1 VEPLP
6 DNGQAW
12 RKKGFTL
19 IELLVVIAIIAILA
33 SLLLPSLGKAK
44 QKAWVVECA
53 SNLHQYGVAITAY
66 SMDNQ
71 DQLMQTVNQ
80 WGGPYPHYIRLQNT
94 LSDGTEW
101 NIASIQPYIHGFD
114 VANSNIYGVS
124 LCPEVNAYSMNQW
137 IKLGDLPTLNFMEIP
152 YAYWARMDLVPPEL
166 FDGNAAT
173 ELTGR
178 VLSATQLLISDVLN
192 YDESSSAYRYNHGF
206 QGWAFAENMNGVPV
220 ARFDPGP
227 IPSFRGLNE
236 CFGDG
241 HVQWKKQNAFGAL
254 SQMNN
259 PYSYTQGALQSVP
272 GGDTDYY

>member
-1 VEPLP
+1 MEPSP
-6 DNGQAW
+6 SNRQVW
-12 RKKGFTL
+12 RNKAFTL

-33 SLLLPSLGKAK
+33 ALLLPSLSKAK
-44 QKAWVVECA
+44 QKARVVQCA
-53 SNLHQYGVAITAY
+53 SNLHQFGVAITAY

-94 LSDGTEW
+94 LLTGTEW
-101 NIASIQPYIHGFD
+101 NIAGIQPYIHGFD
-114 VANSNIYGVS
+114 VANGNIYGVS

-137 IKLGDLPTLNFMEIP
+137 IKQGDLPTLNFMEIP
-152 YAYWARMDLVPPEL
+152 YAYWARMDLLPPEL

-178 VLSATQLLISDVLN
+178 VLSSTQLLISDVLN
-192 YDESSSAYRYNHGF
+192 FDRSSSAYRYNHGF
-206 QGWAFAENMNGVPV
+206 QGWAFAESMNGVPV

-227 IPSFRGLNE
+227 IPSFRGMNE

-241 HVQWKKQNAFGAL
+241 HVQWKKQSDFPALNA
-254 SQMNN
+254 MNN
-259 PYSYTQGALQSVP
+259 PSGYTLGALQSVP
-272 GGDTDYY
+272 GGDTDFY